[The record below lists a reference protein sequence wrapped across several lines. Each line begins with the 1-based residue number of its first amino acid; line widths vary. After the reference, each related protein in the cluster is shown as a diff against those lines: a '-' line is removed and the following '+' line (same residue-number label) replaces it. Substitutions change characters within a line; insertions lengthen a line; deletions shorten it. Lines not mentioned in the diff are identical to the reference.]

1 MPLGLSLWRARDTR
15 PAVRQQM
22 RDYGRRFANLEERVQ
37 QRLKEIESEVARKLS
52 ASESN
57 SKT

>member
-1 MPLGLSLWRARDTR
+1 
-15 PAVRQQM
+15 M